1 MNIILLG
8 PPGAGKGTQGAILE
22 KEFNLEKISTG
33 DLVRSEIARESNLGL
48 SIKKIVESGSYPSD
62 EIIMNIVENKLN
74 QYSQSSR
81 IFDGVPRTIAQTK
94 VLEKLL
100 QNIEQKVD
108 KVIFINISEK
118 DLVERIT
125 TRYSCAK
132 CGHIYNKFVTTKIS
146 GECNYCKSHD
156 FTYRA
161 DDNLE
166 TLHNRLKIYNDLTK
180 PLIEYYQ
187 EKGIFHVI
195 SGLEEVTDVSQQIR
209 EILNPLLFVE
219 STFVK
224 EG

>member
-22 KEFNLEKISTG
+22 KEFSLEKISTG
-33 DLVRSEIARESNLGL
+33 DLVRSEITQESNLGL
-48 SIKKIVESGSYPSD
+48 SIKKTVETGSYPSD
-62 EIIMNIVENKLN
+62 DIIMNIVENKLN
-74 QYSQSSR
+74 QHVQVSR
-81 IFDGVPRTIAQTK
+81 IFDGVPRTIVQAK

-100 QNIEQKVD
+100 KNIEQKID
-108 KVIFINISEK
+108 KVIFINVSEK
-118 DLVERIT
+118 DLIERIT

-132 CGHIYNKFVTTKIS
+132 CGHIYNKFVMTKIP
-146 GECNYCKSHD
+146 GECDYCKSHD
-156 FTYRA
+156 FIHRA

-166 TLHNRLKIYNDLTK
+166 ILHNRLQIYNDLTK

-187 EKGIFHVI
+187 ERGIFHIVR
-195 SGLEEVTDVSQQIR
+195 GLEDVADVSQQIR